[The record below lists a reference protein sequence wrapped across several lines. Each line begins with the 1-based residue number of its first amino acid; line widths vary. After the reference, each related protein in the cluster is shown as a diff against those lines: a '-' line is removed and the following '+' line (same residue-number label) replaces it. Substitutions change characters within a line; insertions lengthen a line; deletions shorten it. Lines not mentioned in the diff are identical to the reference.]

1 MTEQSIPNQEQI
13 DHDTAIIAGAVL
25 KLAKIMTQSDLPLGE
40 QLAYSAT
47 AEEDIDGFTVTFTF
61 KRTVEQPVG
70 LYLPQGV

>member
-40 QLAYSAT
+40 QLSYSAE
-47 AEEDIDGFTVTFTF
+47 AQEDNEGFIVTFTF

-70 LYLPQGV
+70 IYLPQGV